1 MKKIVLF
8 FCVSGL
14 IFSLS
19 NCDLKKRK
27 EDDPEEKKWYVFKR
41 KPNGPCTDPHYGT
54 TIAGANNYKIV
65 CGPLTKKE
73 AEKCY
78 NEKCDNE

>member
-8 FCVSGL
+8 FCLSGL

-19 NCDLKKRK
+19 NCKWEKSK
-27 EDDPEEKKWYVFKR
+27 EPDPEEKNWYVLK
-41 KPNGPCTDPHYGT
+41 KKSGGLCTDPRYGKV
-54 TIAGANNYKIV
+54 IVGANGYTIV
-65 CGPLTKKE
+65 CGPLTKAE

-78 NEKCDNE
+78 NEKCGE